1 MYALY
6 KSSTSNNQMFHV
18 KHFEKNKKWLS
29 YRHDGEK
36 EVKNMSFAKKYN
48 KGNVIFD
55 IDIADF
61 SFMKLS
67 DIYTSYGKNVIKVDG
82 LYINK
87 KGIYKPHP
95 VVINV
100 EEKTL
105 IDLPEHM
112 TETVEEILKDGE
124 SISLIK
130 RGCVGLRA
138 TKYTDKKYNKTCYSV
153 EWVDM

>member
-1 MYALY
+1 
-6 KSSTSNNQMFHV
+6 
-18 KHFEKNKKWLS
+18 
-29 YRHDGEK
+29 
-36 EVKNMSFAKKYN
+36 MSFANKYN

-55 IDIADF
+55 IDITDF

-67 DIYTSYGKNVIKVDG
+67 DVYTGYGKNVIQVDG

-87 KGIYKPHP
+87 KGKFNPHP
-95 VVINV
+95 VAINV
-100 EEKTL
+100 EEKML

-112 TETVEEILKDGE
+112 TETVKEILKDGE

-138 TKYTDKKYNKTCYSV
+138 TKYTDKKYKKTCYSA
-153 EWVDM
+153 EWVDL